1 MANSTGYVVNIE
13 KATRDNAYFRRVLHT
28 AENSQLV
35 VMSLQP
41 GEEIGLEVHPE
52 LDQFI
57 RVEEGSGQV
66 VLDGEEHNIATD
78 WAVVIPAG
86 TRHNVVNT
94 SGSEMLRLYTIYSPP
109 QHPAGT
115 VHATRAEAL
124 AAEHH

>member
-1 MANSTGYVVNIE
+1 VANSTGYVVNIE